1 MTNHGQARS
10 RTPAHVLSNGD
21 LRVKIYRNEHKRR
34 YLFNFVVGRNYSEH
48 GTIKFGSSLGEAD
61 LEPMRV
67 LLAEAMEWIEKQP
80 RAVEP
85 ERLSVP
91 AVPPLEKSRRSLG
104 TPPGKG
110 AIHEDP

>member
-10 RTPAHVLSNGD
+10 RTPAHVLSSGD
-21 LRVKIYRNEHKRR
+21 LRVKIYRNEHKGR
-34 YLFNFVVGRNYSEH
+34 YLFNFVVGRNYLYN
-48 GTIKFGSSLGEAD
+48 GAIQLGSSLGEAD
-61 LEPMRV
+61 LEPMRI
-67 LLAEAMEWIEKQP
+67 LLAEAKEWIGKQP

-91 AVPPLEKSRRSLG
+91 AVPPLEKPRRSLG
-104 TPPGKG
+104 TSPGKG